1 MIKEVKQ
8 KRKRENKQK
17 RYQMGFERGEA
28 PSRVEGRALV
38 GQGKA
43 QKPSCDFQPKGL
55 KELKPLLRSRKMGFE
70 RDEVPSRVEGGALVG
85 QDKAQKSACFR
96 NVKKKEFLHKGFIS
110 PSP

>member
-28 PSRVEGRALV
+28 PSRVEGGALV

-43 QKPSCDFQPKGL
+43 QKLACDFQSKGL
-55 KELKPLLRSRKMGFE
+55 KELKTLPRSRKMGFE

>member
-38 GQGKA
+38 GQDKA
-43 QKPSCDFQPKGL
+43 QKP
-55 KELKPLLRSRKMGFE
+55 
-70 RDEVPSRVEGGALVG
+70 
-85 QDKAQKSACFR
+85 ACFR